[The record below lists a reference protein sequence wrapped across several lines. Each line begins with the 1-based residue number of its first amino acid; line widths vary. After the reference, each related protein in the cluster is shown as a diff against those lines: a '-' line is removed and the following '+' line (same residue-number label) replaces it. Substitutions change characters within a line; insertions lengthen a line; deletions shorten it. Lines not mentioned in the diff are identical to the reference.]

1 MLPSSWKWSIDL
13 PPCPLTPDFLS
24 GMWSGQLPAKSP
36 VPSLGLVGG
45 RMFVV
50 EGTVWLKRKSG
61 GNNADGGDEG
71 EILMEVKG
79 NVHLK

>member
-1 MLPSSWKWSIDL
+1 M
-13 PPCPLTPDFLS
+13 
-24 GMWSGQLPAKSP
+24 
-36 VPSLGLVGG
+36 GLVGG

-79 NVHLK
+79 NVHLKQ